1 MRAYPIFHSDHF
13 YQQTFRILSE
23 SKAGD
28 EILVNYFVIRE
39 DTKGLE
45 FLLWLYLAAS
55 RGVKVK
61 LIIDSYG
68 SCLPGTSGTE
78 YSGNPISNNLL
89 LFLQSYGVEVFIYRP
104 VESGN
109 VFYPKNVLN
118 WKNFSRRNHNK
129 ILAFK
134 QSGVRGVI
142 LGDSQWASEHFD
154 GTFQGHDIIIESDK
168 VFVDVK
174 IYCLNLIAQK
184 ECVQLKLLT
193 QETLNERESREQLD
207 KLISASNLNGKVIP
221 NASIEIKNAQFVYSE
236 IEFSASESRKSIQ
249 NFEEEI
255 LCEPIEWGV
264 YATPYFSPDKQFLK
278 TLMSFIQ
285 KGGRLQIGKFREEP
299 YLPYG
304 VLWACEE
311 IFKRSLG
318 LFEYS
323 GTGNIHYKDL
333 ITDKVVFIKSANGEG
348 RSRFY
353 NLDSG
358 IIIRSAELSKIYRKE
373 HERCVHL
380 FNEFTDFSYDQ
391 IPHGFFEKAFKYILR
406 PFYYHHL

>member
-1 MRAYPIFHSDHF
+1 MRAYPIFHCLDF

-28 EILVNYFVIRE
+28 EVLVNYFVIRE
-39 DTKGLE
+39 DVKGLE
-45 FLLWLYLAAS
+45 FLLWLYLAAA

-78 YSGNPISNNLL
+78 YTGSPISHNLL
-89 LFLQSYGVEVFIYRP
+89 LFLQSYGVEVFVYRP
-104 VESGN
+104 IESGN
-109 VFYPKNVLN
+109 IFYPKNVLN

-142 LGDSQWASEHFD
+142 LGDSQWAHEHFD
-154 GTFQGHDIIIESDK
+154 GSFQGHDIIIESDK
-168 VFVDVK
+168 VFVDAKV
-174 IYCLNLIAQK
+174 YCLNLIAQK
-184 ECVQLKLLT
+184 ECVELRELTQKSLKEVDAQEQLNKLL
-193 QETLNERESREQLD
+193 
-207 KLISASNLNGKVIP
+207 SARSLKKVIAP
-221 NASIEIKNAQFVYSE
+221 IESIEIENAQFVYSE
-236 IEFSASESRKSIQ
+236 IEFSVSESRKSIQ

-255 LCEPIEWGV
+255 LSEPIEWGI

-278 TLMSFIQ
+278 KLMSFVE
-285 KGGRLQIGKFREEP
+285 KGGRLQIGKFRDDP

-318 LFEYS
+318 LFEYNGS
-323 GTGNIHYKDL
+323 GNIHYKDL
-333 ITDKVVFIKSANGEG
+333 VTDKVVFIKSANGEG

-358 IIIRSAELSKIYRKE
+358 IIIRSQELAKIYKKE
-373 HERCVHL
+373 HERCIGL
-380 FNEFTDFSYDQ
+380 FNEFTDFSYHQ
-391 IPHGFFEKAFKYILR
+391 IPHGPFEKAFKYILR